1 MNQTDVLN
9 KFDVM
14 ISVLNSRVKNE
25 SKWVWF
31 ASVTK
36 LWVLLAKIP
45 CMDLTEEYADLVCV
59 VDCNKSLLLHI
70 DEVINDN
77 VSQTDAR
84 LFTQIIHYV

>member
-1 MNQTDVLN
+1 
-9 KFDVM
+9 
-14 ISVLNSRVKNE
+14 
-25 SKWVWF
+25 
-31 ASVTK
+31 
-36 LWVLLAKIP
+36 
-45 CMDLTEEYADLVCV
+45 MDLTEEYADLVCV